1 MVRSWGKRHCLQ
13 IHTCWYASMQ
23 RTLHVFWEWGGK
35 VCEMSLFSIQRSC
48 LLCCFY
54 CHTFCFVFGFF
65 WDCCCPMISHG
76 DWLSA
81 YMWKQIRR
89 SHIVVSNRE
98 AVVCAALNQVMWPA
112 VMWPTSPT
120 LLKAEGLRP
129 DFFFFYGPGNDICW
143 TGHKYFTQ
151 SFNVFLSKLEPY
163 IIPLKSPPHF
173 HTPWYQLTV
182 YWPSVTPA
190 KF

>member
-1 MVRSWGKRHCLQ
+1 
-13 IHTCWYASMQ
+13 MQ
-23 RTLHVFWEWGGK
+23 LYVFWEGWGG
-35 VCEMSLFSIQRSC
+35 EMSSFSVLFVV
-48 LLCCFY
+48 LLLPS
-54 CHTFCFVFGFF
+54 HVLFCFVFF

-81 YMWKQIRR
+81 CMWEQIRR
-89 SHIVVSNRE
+89 SRIVVSNRG
-98 AVVCAALNQVMWPA
+98 AVVRAALNQVMWPA
-112 VMWPTSPT
+112 VMWPTSLT

-129 DFFFFYGPGNDICW
+129 DFFFFFFYGPGNDICW

-182 YWPSVTPA
+182 YWPSVTRA